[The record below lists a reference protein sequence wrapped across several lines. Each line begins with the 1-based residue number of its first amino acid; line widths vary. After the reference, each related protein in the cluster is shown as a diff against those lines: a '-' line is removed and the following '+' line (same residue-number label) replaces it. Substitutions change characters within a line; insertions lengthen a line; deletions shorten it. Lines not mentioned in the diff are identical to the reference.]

1 MTPHERARRYRQK
14 HGGRVNRT
22 RRLRRHLYCGY
33 AISADDDPMAPAM
46 KRPLTLARRS
56 FLAANAAT
64 LALMDGR
71 SALAAAPPPQQV
83 QEILAAH
90 NRYRATVGVPTLQ
103 WSDSLAAGAQ
113 QWADYLASAR
123 QLKHSGTPGVGENL
137 ALASGSGVAVY
148 TVTQLVGIW
157 GDEKRYFIGG
167 IFPNVSST
175 GKWQDVGHYT
185 QVVWR
190 NTTQVGCGVATGN
203 GIIVMVGR
211 YSPPGNV
218 VGQRVY

>member
-1 MTPHERARRYRQK
+1 
-14 HGGRVNRT
+14 
-22 RRLRRHLYCGY
+22 
-33 AISADDDPMAPAM
+33 M
-46 KRPLTLARRS
+46 KCPLTLARRS
-56 FLAANAAT
+56 FLTGNAAT

-90 NRYRATVGVPTLQ
+90 NRYRGTVGVPALQ

-113 QWADYLASAR
+113 QWADYLASTG
-123 QLKHSGTPGVGENL
+123 QLQHSGTPGVGENL
-137 ALASGSGVAVY
+137 LRVLRAALASGSGVAVY
-148 TVTQLVGIW
+148 TVTQLVDIW

-167 IFPNVSST
+167 IFPNVSIT
-175 GKWQDVGHYT
+175 GKWEDVGHYT

>member
-1 MTPHERARRYRQK
+1 M
-14 HGGRVNRT
+14 GG
-22 RRLRRHLYCGY
+22 L
-33 AISADDDPMAPAM
+33 
-46 KRPLTLARRS
+46 
-56 FLAANAAT
+56 F
-64 LALMDGR
+64 
-71 SALAAAPPPQQV
+71 
-83 QEILAAH
+83 
-90 NRYRATVGVPTLQ
+90 
-103 WSDSLAAGAQ
+103 SL
-113 QWADYLASAR
+113 DR
-123 QLKHSGTPGVGENL
+123 QLKHSSTPGVGENL
-137 ALASGSGVAVY
+137 VLSSGSGVAVY
-148 TVTQLVGIW
+148 TVTQLVDIW

-185 QVVWR
+185 QLVWR